1 MHTNS
6 PLYVLS
12 KTKIKISKI
21 CLFFA
26 DVSKK
31 SAKNAKF
38 CEKYGPT
45 SNGHNFLLVE
55 QKSSFTTY
63 FFAKDRTIS

>member
-1 MHTNS
+1 MHTNN

-12 KTKIKISKI
+12 KTKRKISKI
-21 CLFFA
+21 FLFFA

-38 CEKYGPT
+38 YEKYGPT
-45 SNGHNFLLVE
+45 SNGHNILLSWAKVFIYHSLFP
-55 QKSSFTTY
+55 QK
-63 FFAKDRTIS
+63 IGQ